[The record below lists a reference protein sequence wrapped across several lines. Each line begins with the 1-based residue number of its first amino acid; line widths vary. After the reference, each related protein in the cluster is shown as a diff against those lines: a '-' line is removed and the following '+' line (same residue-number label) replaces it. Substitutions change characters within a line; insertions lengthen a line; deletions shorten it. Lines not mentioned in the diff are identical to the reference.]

1 MNVKTVLE
9 TGNGCGSVS
18 HTFAM
23 NKGFGWEKADE
34 PKDPENLQN
43 DLMTVGFNGKFDLS
57 GVCLNSEV
65 TAELVDRAT

>member
-1 MNVKTVLE
+1 MNTVLE
-9 TGNGCGSVS
+9 TGNGSGKLS

-23 NKGFGWEKADE
+23 NKGFGWTDADE
-34 PKDPENLQN
+34 AKDPKNLKH

-65 TAELVDRAT
+65 TAELVDRAA